1 MRGDNLK
8 RHDVGGSNHKAAGF
22 KYKLLWLKSYYC
34 SWSFDENSGK
44 LLCPRSFIS
53 DPWLRQNRRHL
64 DITRAHSWQ
73 AGWKWGGGG
82 GQQHSKTAL
91 KLLTGGNKKKLIFG
105 AFCLHNKSNTKHW
118 YCIVHFRKIMKENL
132 DQIWNFGFWVRPEE
146 YERTSIRITGIG
158 IEMWRITSRFSAQ
171 NRRPFDI
178 HRSKIRT
185 FLLAIQTGNIQAK
198 YVVKGGAKRTHVFQ
212 IIVTLLIFNIKK
224 LCQHQN
230 NL

>member
-1 MRGDNLK
+1 MRILGNYFV
-8 RHDVGGSNHKAAGF
+8 HDLSSLILDSVRIADISTSRGLIPDKQVGSGEGAGGSSIR
-22 KYKLLWLKSYYC
+22 KLHWSYWL
-34 SWSFDENSGK
+34 E
-44 LLCPRSFIS
+44 
-53 DPWLRQNRRHL
+53 
-64 DITRAHSWQ
+64 AV
-73 AGWKWGGGG
+73 
-82 GQQHSKTAL
+82 
-91 KLLTGGNKKKLIFG
+91 KKKLIFG

-185 FLLAIQTGNIQAK
+185 FLLAIQTGNTQAK